1 MTDRRGAVFPLECGR
16 DRPGGCVELLNG
28 DRLFWA
34 DRLEELP
41 LLDFWLLHFTGED
54 EREVREILRAYRRGG
69 RPPERLT
76 RGLYRRG
83 VE

>member
-1 MTDRRGAVFPLECGR
+1 V
-16 DRPGGCVELLNG
+16 LLNG

-41 LLDFWLLHFTGED
+41 LLDSGCCILRGED